1 MGTTL
6 TGTKVKDT
14 YKSLVKLTDNGE
26 ASATG
31 KQLSDGNGND
41 LGVFVDTDGVVGI
54 GAAAGVSLDVS
65 SKTDAIRIPN
75 GTTSQRVT
83 GTAGQIRYNTTTNKI
98 EGYVAG
104 STNDFIDL
112 GQAANAGDITGVT
125 AGDGLSGGGTSGNI
139 TVAASVDD
147 STIEI
152 NADALRVKDAGIT
165 AAKLAA
171 DAIGS
176 AAIADN
182 AIVSDAVADNA
193 ILTAAINANAVTA
206 AKLSLF
212 DDATA
217 ATDTHI
223 LVADG
228 TDFVNKAVSGDATLA
243 NTGAITIASDS
254 VTYDKMQDTTT
265 GNRLLGAASAGTI
278 GEVQVATDMVSD
290 AAITNAKVNFS
301 SGAITVGGNGST
313 GGVTVNDGSL
323 QMRTGTG
330 SVSEI
335 RMYCESSNAHFQ
347 TVKAAPH
354 SAASSAVLVLPTN
367 SGNIVGTGDVNSVG
381 FTMLSNRYTEL
392 VALGSGTAFALNFLN
407 GTTFTATASGAA
419 TFTFSNAVQGQTIDL
434 ILSGNYA
441 ITFAESGAT
450 FNKIGTGQYDGT
462 TNNIIQ
468 ITCTDDTGGAEK
480 YHYTVATFAADTTP

>member
-14 YKSLVKLTDNGE
+14 YKSLVKLTDNAE

-65 SKTDAIRIPN
+65 SKTDAIRVPN
-75 GTTSQRVT
+75 GTTAQRVS

-104 STNDFIDL
+104 STNDFVDL
-112 GQAANAGDITGVT
+112 GQTGGGGSGDITAVT
-125 AGDGLSGGGTSGNI
+125 AGDGLTGGGASGDV
-139 TVAASVDD
+139 TLAVGVDD
-147 STIEI
+147 ATIEI
-152 NADALRVKDAGIT
+152 NSDALRVKDAGIT
-165 AAKLAA
+165 ASKLAA

-176 AAIADN
+176 SSIADN
-182 AIVSDAVADNA
+182 AVV
-193 ILTAAINANAVTA
+193 TAAINANAVTA
-206 AKLSLF
+206 AKLSLL

-217 ATDTHI
+217 ATNTHI

-228 TDFVNKAVSGDATLA
+228 TDFINKAVSGDATLA
-243 NTGAITIASDS
+243 NTGAITIASDA
-254 VTYDKMQDTTT
+254 VTYDKMQDTSTA
-265 GNRLLGAASAGTI
+265 NRLLGAAGAGTI
-278 GEVQVATDMVSD
+278 GEVQVATDMVTDS
-290 AAITNAKVNFS
+290 AITNPKVNFS

-313 GGVTVNDGSL
+313 GGITVNDGSL

-330 SVSEI
+330 NVAEI

-367 SGNIVGTGDVNSVG
+367 SGNIVGTGDLNSVG
-381 FTMLSNRYTEL
+381 FTMLENRYTEL
-392 VALGSGTAFALNFLN
+392 VALGSNTAFALNFAN

-434 ILSGNYA
+434 IVTGNYA
-441 ITFAESGAT
+441 LTFAESGGT
-450 FNKIGTGQYDGT
+450 FNKIGSTNYDGT
-462 TNNIIQ
+462 TTNIIQ
-468 ITCTDDTGGAEK
+468 ITCADDANGATI
-480 YHYTVATFAADTTP
+480 YYYTISAYASGQPQ

>member
-14 YKSLVKLTDNGE
+14 YKSLVKLTDNAE

-75 GTTSQRVT
+75 GTTAQRVT

-104 STNDFIDL
+104 STNDFVDL
-112 GQAANAGDITGVT
+112 GQSAGGGGDLTAIVAGNGLTGT
-125 AGDGLSGGGTSGNI
+125 DLSGPIPTLN
-139 TVAASVDD
+139 ANVDD
-147 STIEI
+147 ATIEI
-152 NADALRVKDAGIT
+152 NSDALRVKDAGIT
-165 AAKLAA
+165 ASKLAA

-176 AAIADN
+176 ASIADN
-182 AIVSDAVADNA
+182 AVV
-193 ILTAAINANAVTA
+193 TAAINANAVTA
-206 AKLSLF
+206 AKLSLL

-228 TDFVNKAVSGDATLA
+228 TDFINKAVSGDATLA
-243 NTGAITIASDS
+243 NTGAITIANDA
-254 VTYDKMQDTTT
+254 VTF
-265 GNRLLGAASAGTI
+265 
-278 GEVQVATDMVSD
+278 
-290 AAITNAKVNFS
+290 AK
-301 SGAITVGGNGST
+301 I
-313 GGVTVNDGSL
+313 
-323 QMRTGTG
+323 
-330 SVSEI
+330 E
-335 RMYCESSNAHFQ
+335 
-347 TVKAAPH
+347 
-354 SAASSAVLVLPTN
+354 
-367 SGNIVGTGDVNSVG
+367 
-381 FTMLSNRYTEL
+381 NRYTEL
-392 VALGSGTAFALNFLN
+392 VALGSNTSFALNFLN

-434 ILSGNYA
+434 IVTGNYA
-441 ITFAESGAT
+441 LTFAESGGT
-450 FNKIGTGQYDGT
+450 FNKIGSTNYDGT
-462 TNNIIQ
+462 TTNIIQ
-468 ITCTDDTGGAEK
+468 ITCTDDTGGATI
-480 YHYTVATFAADTTP
+480 YHYTVATYASGQPQ